1 MISIIRAT
9 KNDIASIVN
18 IGSVSVTEA
27 HKESCSA
34 AILSEYIHK
43 NYNYDAIQKELED
56 EGNIYHIIHYDDKP
70 VGFSKIVLN
79 AKYGNI
85 QNEHVAKLDRI
96 YLLKPYHGFKLG
108 YELLKFNCAFSKNN
122 NQTGIWLFTWVG
134 NTRAIDFY
142 TRMGFSIVGNHEFH
156 VAQSHY
162 NRNHHMF
169 LDFSQMEGV
178 SNNAIT
184 NQA

>member
-1 MISIIRAT
+1 MVSIIRAT
-9 KNDIASIVN
+9 NNDIASIVN

-34 AILSEYIHK
+34 VILSEYIHK
-43 NYNYDAIQKELED
+43 NYNYEAIQKELED
-56 EGNIYHIIHYDDKP
+56 EDNIYHIIHYDDKP

-108 YELLKFNCAFSKNN
+108 YELLKFNCAFSKKIIK
-122 NQTGIWLFTWVG
+122 QAFGYLLGLEIQGPLTFTTEWASVLL
-134 NTRAIDFY
+134 
-142 TRMGFSIVGNHEFH
+142 E
-156 VAQSHY
+156 
-162 NRNHHMF
+162 
-169 LDFSQMEGV
+169 
-178 SNNAIT
+178 IT
-184 NQA
+184 IFM